1 MFRLLNR
8 LTLTRQWVLATL
20 LAILPLVSAV
30 LYAAQYLRHQA
41 QTQRDMVAA
50 IGRLNELDT
59 TINAQINSIER
70 STRQYLLL
78 RNPRFLELFEQHVA
92 FLQPL
97 LERSGDDLPESA
109 VVPLLYQVLGELVHQ
124 LHPPVSDQLEQ
135 EPILANLQQANARVR
150 ELSAEVDNKVQQMLD
165 ERDRR
170 FEQVMGH
177 LMLIGVFALPGTFLL
192 LVLSS
197 MTVTRPV
204 RRLAGAIRRLGH
216 GHWDEPIAITG
227 PADLRALGT
236 NLEWMRNRLD
246 ATEKQK
252 QAFLRHVTHELK
264 TPLAAIVEAGSL
276 LRDQVPGAVNAAQRQ
291 VLGILMSNADNLQA
305 LIQQLLNYNAVAH
318 GMLNAYADID
328 LAAMC
333 NRIRSK
339 LMDSRPNSRC
349 QWSIAG
355 VPATVRSDPQAL
367 EMIFSNLFS
376 NAHDFTPESGKV
388 VVSWGQDSGRWWL
401 SVADNGPGMSAEER
415 ANIFKPFFQG
425 KARRRGPLKGTGLG
439 LAIVQECVAHLQG
452 TIEVISGTEGSEFV
466 LCFPVHNENNI

>member
-1 MFRLLNR
+1 MFHLLNR

-30 LYAAQYLRHQA
+30 LYAAQSLKHQA
-41 QTQRDMVAA
+41 QTQREMVAA
-50 IGRLNELDT
+50 IGRLNKLDT
-59 TINAQINSIER
+59 TINSQLNSIER

-97 LERSGDDLPESA
+97 LEESVRELPESE
-109 VVPLLYQVLGELVHQ
+109 VVPPLREVLDNLAQQ
-124 LHPPVSDQLEQ
+124 LRMPLPDPIEP
-135 EPILANLQQANARVR
+135 EPILANLQQANARAR
-150 ELSAEVDNKVQQMLD
+150 ALSAEVDKQVQQMLD
-165 ERDRR
+165 ERDHR

-177 LMLIGVFALPGTFLL
+177 LMLIGVFALPGTLLL

-204 RRLAGAIRRLGH
+204 HRLAGAIHRLGH
-216 GHWDEPIAITG
+216 GHWEEPITISG
-227 PADLRALGT
+227 PADLRTLGA
-236 NLEWMRNRLD
+236 NLEWMRIRLD

-252 QAFLRHVTHELK
+252 VAFLRHVTHELK

-276 LRDQVPGAVNAAQRQ
+276 LCDQVPGAVNAAQRQ
-291 VLGILMSNADNLQA
+291 VLDILMRNADNLQV
-305 LIQQLLNYNAVAH
+305 LIQQLLNYKAVAH
-318 GMLNAYADID
+318 GMLNTYADID

-349 QWSIAG
+349 QWSISGA
-355 VPATVRSDPQAL
+355 PATVRSDPLAL
-367 EMIFSNLFS
+367 EMILSNLFS
-376 NAHDFTPESGKV
+376 NAHDFTPESGRV
-388 VVSWGQDSGRWWL
+388 TVSWGLGAGCWWL
-401 SVADNGPGMSAEER
+401 SVADNGPGMSPEER
-415 ANIFKPFFQG
+415 ENIFKPFFQG

-439 LAIVQECVAHLQG
+439 LSIVQECVAHLQG
-452 TIEVISGTEGSEFV
+452 TIQVLSGTEGSEFV
-466 LCFPVHNENNI
+466 LRFPVHNENNI

>member
-1 MFRLLNR
+1 MFHLLNR
-8 LTLTRQWVLATL
+8 LTLTRQWIIATL
-20 LAILPLVSAV
+20 LAVLPLVGAV
-30 LYAAQYLRHQA
+30 LYAAQYLKHQA

-59 TINAQINSIER
+59 TINAQMSSIER

-97 LERSGDDLPESA
+97 LGQAEDELPDSVA
-109 VVPLLYQVLGELVHQ
+109 LSQLRQVLEALVQQ
-124 LHPPVSDQLEQ
+124 LPAPVPDVIEQ
-135 EPILANLQQANARVR
+135 EPILVNLQQANALAR
-150 ELSAEVDNKVQQMLD
+150 ELSTAVDEKVQLMLD

-192 LVLSS
+192 VVLSS

-204 RRLAGAIRRLGH
+204 RRLANAIRQLGH
-216 GHWDEPIAITG
+216 GHWQESIIING
-227 PADLRALGT
+227 PADLSSLGA
-236 NLEWMRNRLD
+236 NLEWMRNRLE

-276 LRDQVPGAVNAAQRQ
+276 LCDQVPGPINAAQRQ
-291 VLGILMSNADNLQA
+291 VLTILMSNADNLQA

-318 GMLNAYADID
+318 GMLDAYADID
-328 LAAMC
+328 LAALC
-333 NRIRSK
+333 NRIRGK

-349 QWSIAG
+349 QWSIG
-355 VPATVRSDPQAL
+355 GSPVVVCSDPQAL
-367 EMIFSNLFS
+367 EMILSNLFS

-388 VVSWGQDSGRWWL
+388 VVTWGQEGEHWWL

-415 ANIFKPFFQG
+415 ELIFRPFFQG

-452 TIEVISGTEGSEFV
+452 TIKILSGAEGSEFV
-466 LCFPVHNENNI
+466 LRFPIRREKTI